1 MPRGAS
7 SGDVGSPSPPRA
19 AACNSLRLVR
29 LLRRRPTGA
38 ASAPFAGR
46 LTVHFP
52 ARHPSRPNS
61 RCGTASTA
69 TLSRQS
75 GAARR
80 IVSAHESSVAPVVS
94 TSSTSRRW
102 CPASL
107 SGRRTAKIP
116 STLSYRSAW
125 RWSACAGLLRMRRT
139 LWRSASARSD
149 PLGQVLRLI
158 VASAQPFAPVERHG
172 DDPVHRVVE
181 AAVGQAVTV
190 PYAHIACKTPCAVV
204 FEAVDQLAPPAA
216 GDEVEEGRSLFDGNQ
231 RREPLP
237 QG

>member
-7 SGDVGSPSPPRA
+7 PGDVGSPSPPRA

-29 LLRRRPTGA
+29 HLRRRRTEA
-38 ASAPFAGR
+38 ASAPFAER

-107 SGRRTAKIP
+107 SGQRTAKIP
-116 STLSYRSAW
+116 STLSHRSAW

-139 LWRSASARSD
+139 LWRSTSARSARAI
-149 PLGQVLRLI
+149 P
-158 VASAQPFAPVERHG
+158 SARYSA
-172 DDPVHRVVE
+172 
-181 AAVGQAVTV
+181 
-190 PYAHIACKTPCAVV
+190 
-204 FEAVDQLAPPAA
+204 
-216 GDEVEEGRSLFDGNQ
+216 
-231 RREPLP
+231 
-237 QG
+237 